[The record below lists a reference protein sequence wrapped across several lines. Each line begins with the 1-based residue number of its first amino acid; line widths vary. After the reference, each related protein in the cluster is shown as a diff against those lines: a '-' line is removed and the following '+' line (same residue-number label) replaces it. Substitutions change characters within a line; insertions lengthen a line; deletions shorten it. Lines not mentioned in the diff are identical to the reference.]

1 MNNVNDLNKVDAN
14 QNKSSGFSK
23 LTQVLALCAILNIA
37 NPTEMKATNITDES
51 LQNVEV
57 VQNSNI
63 ISNIQRRT
71 WVSLP
76 NLYLQ
81 KVQNFVLNDDVMKDS
96 GNLKYTEDFIVKQM
110 QSNRWISK
118 QNQLLFIRSA
128 IYNKIMKKSLYNWD
142 TWDWND
148 KRLDEYD
155 DALEYIVDCWQKYKD
170 WLLSYMN
177 KRSAD
182 ADRRSA
188 DADRRIANAKKRL
201 QQLETEIS
209 KIKNDITRYS
219 SQWLQYLND
228 LYTLCK
234 NNSNYLSSNDLK
246 EVKKIGYDFISLCKQ
261 NNINYKSKLS
271 PEVRKFYGVE

>member
-177 KRSAD
+177 RRSAD

-209 KIKNDITRYS
+209 SIRNNIARNS

-228 LYTLCK
+228 LYTICK
-234 NNSNYLSSNDLK
+234 NNSNYLSSDDFK
-246 EVKKIGYDFISLCKQ
+246 KVKKIGYDLISLCKQ
-261 NNINYKSKLS
+261 NNIDYKSKLS

>member
-14 QNKSSGFSK
+14 QNKSSGLSK

-170 WLLSYMN
+170 WLLSYIN

-182 ADRRSA
+182 ADK
-188 DADRRIANAKKRL
+188 RIATAKKRL
-201 QQLETEIS
+201 QQLETEVSSIRNN
-209 KIKNDITRYS
+209 IARNS

-228 LYTLCK
+228 LYTICK
-234 NNSNYLSSNDLK
+234 NNSNYISSDDLK
-246 EVKKIGYDFISLCKQ
+246 KVKKIGYDLISLCKQ

>member
-1 MNNVNDLNKVDAN
+1 MNNVNDLNRVDAN

-37 NPTEMKATNITDES
+37 NPAEMKATNITDES

-76 NLYLQ
+76 NTYTQ
-81 KVQNFVLNDDVMKDS
+81 KFKNFVTNNKILKDDDASKF
-96 GNLKYTEDFIVKQM
+96 TEDFIVKQM

-118 QNQLLFIRSA
+118 QNQLLFIRDAVYEQITSKN
-128 IYNKIMKKSLYNWD
+128 IYTWEDGNNSRLSEFEEVMDKVEQCWKNYNSWF
-142 TWDWND
+142 
-148 KRLDEYD
+148 K
-155 DALEYIVDCWQKYKD
+155 A
-170 WLLSYMN
+170 YM
-177 KRSAD
+177 RQLSAD

-219 SQWLQYLND
+219 SQWLQYIND

>member
-1 MNNVNDLNKVDAN
+1 
-14 QNKSSGFSK
+14 
-23 LTQVLALCAILNIA
+23 
-37 NPTEMKATNITDES
+37 
-51 LQNVEV
+51 
-57 VQNSNI
+57 
-63 ISNIQRRT
+63 
-71 WVSLP
+71 
-76 NLYLQ
+76 
-81 KVQNFVLNDDVMKDS
+81 
-96 GNLKYTEDFIVKQM
+96 
-110 QSNRWISK
+110 
-118 QNQLLFIRSA
+118 
-128 IYNKIMKKSLYNWD
+128 MKKSLYNWD

-177 KRSAD
+177 RRSAD

-209 KIKNDITRYS
+209 SIRNNIARNS

-228 LYTLCK
+228 LYTICK
-234 NNSNYLSSNDLK
+234 NNSNYISSDDFK
-246 EVKKIGYDFISLCKQ
+246 KVKKIGYDLISLCKQ